1 MIYLLRHG
9 EKIWNKQG
17 RRQGWKDSPL
27 TKKGCSQATA
37 NGVRLRKLL
46 ANGDAVKMYSSPQ
59 GRAWQTAVLV
69 AEEINYPVND
79 ILLENSLREISFGD
93 WEGMTEP
100 EVADRF
106 PREWAKRNSDTWN
119 NACPNG
125 ESYRDL
131 RSRLE
136 AWIRLT
142 KLGETSIIVCH
153 GQTSKVFRG
162 IYAGLQPNE
171 VAALSQPQSNF
182 FELANGAI
190 REVLE

>member
-9 EKIWNKQG
+9 ETIWNKQG

-100 EVADRF
+100 EVADLF

-119 NACPNG
+119 NRPNWAKLQLLFAMGKRQKCSEVFMLACN
-125 ESYRDL
+125 L
-131 RSRLE
+131 MRSP
-136 AWIRLT
+136 
-142 KLGETSIIVCH
+142 H
-153 GQTSKVFRG
+153 
-162 IYAGLQPNE
+162 
-171 VAALSQPQSNF
+171 
-182 FELANGAI
+182 
-190 REVLE
+190 